1 MWRKVRGRSINWM
14 GDYFLPKVWFRA
26 ALSLVAMCQ
35 KGIFGELFIET
46 AWLKKTDAKIL
57 ETEGTS

>member
-1 MWRKVRGRSINWM
+1 M
-14 GDYFLPKVWFRA
+14 GDYFLPKVWFSA